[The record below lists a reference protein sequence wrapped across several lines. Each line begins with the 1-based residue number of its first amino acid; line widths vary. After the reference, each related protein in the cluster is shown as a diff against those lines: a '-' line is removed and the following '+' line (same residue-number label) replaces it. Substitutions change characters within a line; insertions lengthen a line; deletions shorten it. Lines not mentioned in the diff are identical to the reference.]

1 MEPWIPPP
9 HEDCTNCLTD
19 PSPNLG
25 RDRNTFT
32 PPHPAMSWK
41 CNGNS
46 CWRHRFLCMF
56 QEERHLSWGQRQ
68 GRFVCGTGIFHP
80 VTEKLTLVGTP
91 QVRETLA
98 SISVWGI
105 KLLLLPSSFFIWI
118 QNNYGFSLDIWCIKL
133 RHLLCAESDVQACAL
148 LRNAIMLCIYIY
160 IFTFTIICKY
170 FKFRDFPSRIC
181 WLWFAGKTLV
191 SGYQSIILK
200 TWKTEPVPAND
211 QDSVSTDTVPHWM
224 FLYHLH

>member
-1 MEPWIPPP
+1 
-9 HEDCTNCLTD
+9 
-19 PSPNLG
+19 
-25 RDRNTFT
+25 
-32 PPHPAMSWK
+32 MSWK

-56 QEERHLSWGQRQ
+56 QEERRLSWGQRQ

-118 QNNYGFSLDIWCIKL
+118 QNNYGFCLDIWCIKL
-133 RHLLCAESDVQACAL
+133 RHLLCAESFRPVL
-148 LRNAIMLCIYIY
+148 YWGMLSCYV
-160 IFTFTIICKY
+160 FTFIY
-170 FKFRDFPSRIC
+170 LPSQLSVNI
-181 WLWFAGKTLV
+181 LSLETFLQEFAGCDLQVK
-191 SGYQSIILK
+191 
-200 TWKTEPVPAND
+200 P
-211 QDSVSTDTVPHWM
+211 
-224 FLYHLH
+224 